1 MTNLQHTSSK
11 VSVIIPTFNEEK
23 YLPLCLESISNLSW
37 PEDRLEVI
45 VVDNGSQDK
54 TCEIAAAFNARVLTD
69 KTKNVSGLRNL
80 GAKYASGQIL
90 AFLDADCIVS
100 PDWLMA
106 AEKYFYDEKIVAW
119 GSPPQIDSDATW
131 VQKAWYLI
139 REKSSLPE
147 TVPWLESMNFFV
159 RKEKFTHLNGFDES
173 LVTCEDVDFSYR
185 ISSHGLIM
193 ADQAISA
200 VHLGEADT
208 VLAFAKKE
216 LWRGV
221 GNFHGLFRHGIHL
234 KELPSLGIP
243 LYFGLFLP
251 LLFAL
256 VAISMNATLGMA
268 GLLAFLV
275 PGGWVLFKVRNKKAG
290 FLRKAQLF
298 FLVYLYFFVRT
309 LAVLPFKISRWQ
321 K

>member
-1 MTNLQHTSSK
+1 
-11 VSVIIPTFNEEK
+11 
-23 YLPLCLESISNLSW
+23 
-37 PEDRLEVI
+37 
-45 VVDNGSQDK
+45 
-54 TCEIAAAFNARVLTD
+54 
-69 KTKNVSGLRNL
+69 TKNVSGLRNL
-80 GAKYASGQIL
+80 GAKSAGGQIL

-119 GSPPQIDSDATW
+119 GSPPRIPWDATW

-139 REKSSLPE
+139 REKPASPV

-159 RKEKFTHLNGFDES
+159 RKETFSHLTGFDES

-185 ISSHGLIM
+185 IASHGLIM
-193 ADQAISA
+193 ADQAICA

-208 VLAFAKKE
+208 ILAFAKKE
-216 LWRGV
+216 MWRGV
-221 GNFHGLFRHGIHL
+221 GNFHGLFSHGIHL

-243 LYFGLFLP
+243 LYFGIFLP

-256 VAISMNATLGMA
+256 AVIYMDAALGMA
-268 GLLAFLV
+268 GLFAFLF
-275 PGGWVLFKVRNKKAG
+275 PGGLVLFKIRKKKAG
-290 FLRKAQLF
+290 FLRKGQLF

-309 LAVLPFKISRWQ
+309 LAVLPLKISRR
-321 K
+321 KK